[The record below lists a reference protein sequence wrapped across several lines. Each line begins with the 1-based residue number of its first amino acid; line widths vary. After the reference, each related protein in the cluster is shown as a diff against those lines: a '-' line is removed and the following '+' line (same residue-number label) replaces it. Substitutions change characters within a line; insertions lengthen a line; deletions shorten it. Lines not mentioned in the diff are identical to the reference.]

1 MRQAGPAGAVQYR
14 HTINAGRNGSASIVS
29 VNGNM
34 FLVKPERRRLLQ
46 VGATVAV
53 IALGL
58 ASRAYPQ
65 YLPAALGKYPGDAL
79 WAMMIV
85 FALGAI
91 ATRMRT
97 WQLALWSLLI
107 CFGVEFSQLLQAPWL
122 VALRA
127 HPLGHLVLGS
137 HFGWVDLI
145 AYTAGVA
152 IAALVDAAA
161 LFRRR

>member
-1 MRQAGPAGAVQYR
+1 
-14 HTINAGRNGSASIVS
+14 
-29 VNGNM
+29 M

-46 VGATVAV
+46 LAATVLV

-58 ASRAYPQ
+58 ASRAFPQ
-65 YLPAALGKYPGDAL
+65 WLPEVLGKYPGDAL

-97 WQLALWSLLI
+97 WQLALTALLI
-107 CFGVEFSQLLQAPWL
+107 CFAVEFGQLLQAPWIN
-122 VALRA
+122 AIRA
-127 HPLGHLVLGS
+127 HPLGHLLLGS
-137 HFGWVDLI
+137 YFGWVDLV

-152 IAALVDAAA
+152 IAALVDKAA
-161 LFRRR
+161 LFKRR

>member
-1 MRQAGPAGAVQYR
+1 
-14 HTINAGRNGSASIVS
+14 
-29 VNGNM
+29 M
-34 FLVKPERRRLLQ
+34 FLVKHERRRLLQ

-152 IAALVDAAA
+152 VAALVDTAA

>member
-1 MRQAGPAGAVQYR
+1 
-14 HTINAGRNGSASIVS
+14 
-29 VNGNM
+29 M
-34 FLVKPERRRLLQ
+34 FLVKPERRPLLQ
-46 VGATVAV
+46 LAATVLV

-65 YLPAALGKYPGDAL
+65 FLPAALGKYPGDAL

-152 IAALVDAAA
+152 VAAFIDKLA
-161 LFRRR
+161 LFKRR

>member
-1 MRQAGPAGAVQYR
+1 
-14 HTINAGRNGSASIVS
+14 
-29 VNGNM
+29 M

-65 YLPAALGKYPGDAL
+65 FLPAALGKYPGDAL

-97 WQLALWSLLI
+97 WQLALTSLLI
-107 CFGVEFSQLLQAPWL
+107 CFAVEFGQLYQAPWI

-137 HFGWVDLI
+137 TFGWADLI

-152 IAALVDAAA
+152 VAAFIDKLA
-161 LFRRR
+161 LFKRR

>member
-1 MRQAGPAGAVQYR
+1 
-14 HTINAGRNGSASIVS
+14 
-29 VNGNM
+29 M

-161 LFRRR
+161 LFKRR

>member
-1 MRQAGPAGAVQYR
+1 
-14 HTINAGRNGSASIVS
+14 
-29 VNGNM
+29 M

-65 YLPAALGKYPGDAL
+65 FLPAPLGKYPGDAL

-85 FALGAI
+85 FALGI
-91 ATRMRT
+91 FATRMRT
-97 WQLALWSLLI
+97 WQLALTALLI
-107 CFGVEFSQLLQAPWL
+107 CFAVEFGQLVQMPWL

-137 HFGWVDLI
+137 TFGWGDLI

-152 IAALVDAAA
+152 IAALVDKAA
-161 LFRRR
+161 LFKRR

>member
-1 MRQAGPAGAVQYR
+1 
-14 HTINAGRNGSASIVS
+14 
-29 VNGNM
+29 M

-65 YLPAALGKYPGDAL
+65 FLPTALGKYPGDAL

-107 CFGVEFSQLLQAPWL
+107 CFAVEFGQLVQAPWL

-137 HFGWVDLI
+137 TFGWADLI

-152 IAALVDAAA
+152 VAAFIDKLA
-161 LFRRR
+161 LFKRR

>member
-1 MRQAGPAGAVQYR
+1 
-14 HTINAGRNGSASIVS
+14 
-29 VNGNM
+29 M

-65 YLPAALGKYPGDAL
+65 FLPAALGKYPGDAL

>member
-1 MRQAGPAGAVQYR
+1 
-14 HTINAGRNGSASIVS
+14 
-29 VNGNM
+29 M

-65 YLPAALGKYPGDAL
+65 FLPAALGKYPGDAL

-85 FALGAI
+85 FALGII

-107 CFGVEFSQLLQAPWL
+107 CFAVEFGQLLQTPWL

-137 HFGWVDLI
+137 TFGWGDLI

-152 IAALVDAAA
+152 IAALVDKAA
-161 LFRRR
+161 LFKRR

>member
-1 MRQAGPAGAVQYR
+1 
-14 HTINAGRNGSASIVS
+14 
-29 VNGNM
+29 M

-46 VGATVAV
+46 VGAAVAV

-58 ASRAYPQ
+58 ASRAFPQ

-107 CFGVEFSQLLQAPWL
+107 CFGVEFGQLYQAPWIVELRSHTL
-122 VALRA
+122 V
-127 HPLGHLVLGS
+127 HLVLGS
-137 HFGWVDLI
+137 TFGWGDLL
-145 AYTAGVA
+145 AYAAGVA
-152 IAALVDAAA
+152 VAALVDAAV
-161 LFRRR
+161 LFKRR

>member
-1 MRQAGPAGAVQYR
+1 
-14 HTINAGRNGSASIVS
+14 
-29 VNGNM
+29 M

-97 WQLALWSLLI
+97 RQLALWSLLI

-152 IAALVDAAA
+152 VAALVDTAA

>member
-1 MRQAGPAGAVQYR
+1 
-14 HTINAGRNGSASIVS
+14 
-29 VNGNM
+29 M

>member
-1 MRQAGPAGAVQYR
+1 MRPAGRRRWPRLTGAAQGCRLNLPWRNRRQAGTAGAVQYR
-14 HTINAGRNGSASIVS
+14 TGRNGSARIVS
-29 VNGNM
+29 LNGNM

-65 YLPAALGKYPGDAL
+65 FVPAALGKYPGDAL

-97 WQLALWSLLI
+97 WQLASWSLLI
-107 CFGVEFSQLLQAPWL
+107 CFAVEFGQLVQAPWL

-127 HPLGHLVLGS
+127 HPLGHLV
-137 HFGWVDLI
+137 
-145 AYTAGVA
+145 
-152 IAALVDAAA
+152 
-161 LFRRR
+161 

>member
-1 MRQAGPAGAVQYR
+1 
-14 HTINAGRNGSASIVS
+14 
-29 VNGNM
+29 M

-46 VGATVAV
+46 VGAAVAV

-58 ASRAYPQ
+58 ASRAFPQ

-152 IAALVDAAA
+152 VAALVDAAA

>member
-1 MRQAGPAGAVQYR
+1 
-14 HTINAGRNGSASIVS
+14 
-29 VNGNM
+29 M

-65 YLPAALGKYPGDAL
+65 LLPAALGKYPGDAL

-97 WQLALWSLLI
+97 WKLALYCLLI
-107 CFGVEFSQLLQAPWL
+107 CFGVEFGQLIQMPWI
-122 VALRA
+122 VELRA

-137 HFGWVDLI
+137 TFGWADLI
-145 AYTAGVA
+145 AYTVGVA
-152 IAALVDAAA
+152 IAALVDKAA
-161 LFRRR
+161 LFKRR

>member
-1 MRQAGPAGAVQYR
+1 
-14 HTINAGRNGSASIVS
+14 
-29 VNGNM
+29 M

-65 YLPAALGKYPGDAL
+65 FLPAALGKYPGDAL

-85 FALGAI
+85 FALGI
-91 ATRMRT
+91 LATRMRT

-107 CFGVEFSQLLQAPWL
+107 CFAVEVGQLYQAPWI
-122 VALRA
+122 VELRS

-137 HFGWVDLI
+137 AFGWGDLI

-152 IAALVDAAA
+152 VAAFIDKLA
-161 LFRRR
+161 LFKRR

>member
-1 MRQAGPAGAVQYR
+1 
-14 HTINAGRNGSASIVS
+14 
-29 VNGNM
+29 M

-65 YLPAALGKYPGDAL
+65 FLPVTLGKYPGDAL

-85 FALGAI
+85 FALGAL

-97 WQLALWSLLI
+97 WQLASWSLLI
-107 CFGVEFSQLLQAPWL
+107 CFAVEFGQLVQAPWL
-122 VALRA
+122 VELRA

-137 HFGWVDLI
+137 TFGWADLI

-152 IAALVDAAA
+152 VAAFIDKLA
-161 LFRRR
+161 LFKRR

>member
-1 MRQAGPAGAVQYR
+1 
-14 HTINAGRNGSASIVS
+14 
-29 VNGNM
+29 M

-58 ASRAYPQ
+58 ASRAFPQ
-65 YLPAALGKYPGDAL
+65 LVPAALGKYPGDAL

-85 FALGAI
+85 FALGI
-91 ATRMRT
+91 VATRMRT
-97 WQLALWSLLI
+97 WQLALTALLI
-107 CFGVEFSQLLQAPWL
+107 CFAVEFGQLYQAPWI

-137 HFGWVDLI
+137 AFGWVDLI

-152 IAALVDAAA
+152 IAALVDQAA
-161 LFRRR
+161 LFKRR

>member
-1 MRQAGPAGAVQYR
+1 
-14 HTINAGRNGSASIVS
+14 
-29 VNGNM
+29 M

-46 VGATVAV
+46 VGATVLV

-65 YLPAALGKYPGDAL
+65 FVPEALGKYPGDAL
-79 WAMMIV
+79 WAMMIF

-97 WQLALWSLLI
+97 WQLALTALLI
-107 CFGVEFSQLLQAPWL
+107 CFAVEFGQLYQAPWI
-122 VALRA
+122 VSLRA

-137 HFGWVDLI
+137 HFGWVDLL
-145 AYTAGVA
+145 AYTAGVT
-152 IAALVDAAA
+152 IAALVDKAA
-161 LFRRR
+161 LFKRR

>member
-1 MRQAGPAGAVQYR
+1 
-14 HTINAGRNGSASIVS
+14 
-29 VNGNM
+29 M

-65 YLPAALGKYPGDAL
+65 FLPAALGKYPGDAL

-85 FALGAI
+85 FALGII

-107 CFGVEFSQLLQAPWL
+107 CFAVEFGQLYQAPWI
-122 VALRA
+122 VELRA
-127 HPLGHLVLGS
+127 HPLGHLALGS
-137 HFGWVDLI
+137 AFGWGDLI

-152 IAALVDAAA
+152 VAAIIDKLA
-161 LFRRR
+161 LFKRR

>member
-1 MRQAGPAGAVQYR
+1 
-14 HTINAGRNGSASIVS
+14 
-29 VNGNM
+29 M

-65 YLPAALGKYPGDAL
+65 FLPAALGKYPGDAL

-85 FALGAI
+85 FALGGL

-107 CFGVEFSQLLQAPWL
+107 CFVVEFGQLYQAPWI
-122 VALRA
+122 VELRA
-127 HPLGHLVLGS
+127 HPLGHLALGS
-137 HFGWVDLI
+137 TFGWGDLI

-152 IAALVDAAA
+152 VAAIIDKLA
-161 LFRRR
+161 LFKRR